1 MLKRTSRLSGL
12 LIILISLS
20 IVGVSAYIYQEATQ
34 TITQTIVEV
43 ATITLLDSDLG
54 DLKEGESASYTSATV
69 PNLGDAI
76 SITTQEAS
84 VYLHLNSDLDALT
97 THADY
102 SIVVKFSL
110 VVGSTYSV
118 GDTACTLDIASP
130 DYSSIDLDVAGT
142 WAFDFEI
149 DTTVGSVDAD
159 VPTTVTVIV
168 TAESTA

>member
-12 LIILISLS
+12 LLILISLS

-43 ATITLLDSDLG
+43 ATITLKNSDLG
-54 DLKEGESASYTSATV
+54 NLKEGESASYTKATV
-69 PNLGDAI
+69 SELGDAI
-76 SITTQEAS
+76 SITTQEAN
-84 VYLHLNSDLDALT
+84 VYLHLDSDLDGLT
-97 THADY
+97 THASY
-102 SIVVKFSL
+102 SIVVKFST
-110 VVGSTYSV
+110 VVGATYSV
-118 GDTACTLDIASP
+118 GDTATTLTIASP
-130 DYSSIDLDVAGT
+130 DFSSIDLDAAGT